1 MTLNC
6 GCESCQSGSTY
17 WCIKMTWLHGG
28 ALTGSERFLIGDPPK
43 ARPSA
48 LSYVLAAEARRNERE
63 RARIQGVRWL
73 IDVGQDERLEV
84 VT

>member
-1 MTLNC
+1 M
-6 GCESCQSGSTY
+6 GAWQSGSTY

-63 RARIQGVRWL
+63 WARIQGVRWL